1 MSESVIDQ
9 NMKTS
14 EQTDWLPVDL
24 AYFPPPPPPVRS
36 NLPRTVLDEITI
48 IATKQYHADSIRRA
62 V

>member
-24 AYFPPPPPPVRS
+24 AYFPPPPPVRS
-36 NLPRTVLDEITI
+36 NLPRTALDEITI
-48 IATKQYHADSIRRA
+48 MATKPIPVAAQSKA
-62 V
+62 